1 MGATLTAYEKCQLF
15 INMNVPIISFLT
27 NIFFQF
33 ILFQAW

>member
-1 MGATLTAYEKCQLF
+1 MDGTLTVYEKCQFF

-33 ILFQAW
+33 ILFQAR